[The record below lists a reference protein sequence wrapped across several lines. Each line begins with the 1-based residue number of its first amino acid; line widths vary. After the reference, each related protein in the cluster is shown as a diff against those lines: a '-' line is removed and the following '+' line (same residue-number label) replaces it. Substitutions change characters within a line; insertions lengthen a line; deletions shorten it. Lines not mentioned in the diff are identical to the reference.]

1 MNFINS
7 LLNHIV
13 LSSDVVVTSTLCM
26 MIGIN
31 RHTVLEYFNFS
42 I

>member
-13 LSSDVVVTSTLCM
+13 LSSTVEGKSTLCKM
-26 MIGIN
+26 TGVN
-31 RHTVLEYFNFS
+31 GNTVLEYFTFS

>member
-13 LSSDVVVTSTLCM
+13 LSSTFVGTSTLCE
-26 MIGIN
+26 MIGVN
-31 RHTVLEYFNFS
+31 SNTVLKYFTFS

>member
-1 MNFINS
+1 MNS

-13 LSSDVVVTSTLCM
+13 LSGSVVVTSILSM

-31 RHTVLEYFNFS
+31 RNNVLEYFTFS

>member
-1 MNFINS
+1 MNFINY

-13 LSSDVVVTSTLCM
+13 LSSSVVVTSTLCE
-26 MIGIN
+26 MIGVN
-31 RHTVLEYFNFS
+31 RNTVLEYFTLS

>member
-13 LSSDVVVTSTLCM
+13 LSSVVVVTSTLCK
-26 MIGIN
+26 MIGVSRN
-31 RHTVLEYFNFS
+31 TVLEYFTFS